1 MLRAV
6 RGLVVHYTNE
16 MLQEVNMKRRDF
28 CRTMAAAVGVGGVA
42 AATLVP
48 ARAQVSGSATADV
61 AQIYQLQAAFHRAKT
76 AQDIELM
83 MSLWDPKATLKV
95 QGDPKSPY
103 GGTEQLR
110 GYWLNSGSFKNRRF
124 SLVPSYKTRI
134 AVRDNEAS
142 LYFECHD
149 VADYDQPTRHIIN
162 DTFLAGTL
170 RNTGGKWVFYDM
182 SAGPATPLSLD
193 RYYA

>member
-1 MLRAV
+1 
-6 RGLVVHYTNE
+6 
-16 MLQEVNMKRRDF
+16 MKRRDF
-28 CRTMAAAVGVGGVA
+28 CRTVAAAMGVGGVTA
-42 AATLVP
+42 ANLGP
-48 ARAQVSGSATADV
+48 AIAQVSGPATADV
-61 AQIYQLQAAFHRAKT
+61 AQNYQLQAAFHQAKT

-83 MSLWDPKATLKV
+83 MSLWDPKATLKI

-103 GGTEQLR
+103 VGTEQLR
-110 GYWLNSGSFKNRRF
+110 AFWLNSGSFKNRRF
-124 SLVPSYKTRI
+124 SLVPSFKTRI

-149 VADYDQPTRHIIN
+149 VADYDQPTRNIIN

-170 RNTGGKWVFYDM
+170 RNVGGKWVFYDM

>member
-1 MLRAV
+1 
-6 RGLVVHYTNE
+6 
-16 MLQEVNMKRRDF
+16 
-28 CRTMAAAVGVGGVA
+28 MAAAVSVGGVA
-42 AATLVP
+42 ATNLVP
-48 ARAQVSGSATADV
+48 AMAQVSGSATADV
-61 AQIYQLQAAFHRAKT
+61 AHIYQLQAAFHRAKT

-103 GGTEQLR
+103 VGTEQLR
-110 GYWLNSGSFKNRRF
+110 AFWLHSGSFKNRRF
-124 SLVPSYKTRI
+124 SLVPSFKTRI
-134 AVRDNEAS
+134 AVHDNEAS

-149 VADYDQPTRHIIN
+149 VADYDQPTRNIIN

-170 RNTGGKWVFYDM
+170 RNVGGKWVFYDM

-193 RYYA
+193 QYYA

>member
-1 MLRAV
+1 
-6 RGLVVHYTNE
+6 
-16 MLQEVNMKRRDF
+16 MKRRDF
-28 CRTMAAAVGVGGVA
+28 YRAMAAVVGVGGVA
-42 AATLVP
+42 ASNLLP
-48 ARAQVSGSATADV
+48 AMAQVSGSATADV

-83 MSLWDPKATLKV
+83 MSLWDPKATLKI

-103 GGTEQLR
+103 VGPEQLR
-110 GYWLNSGSFKNRRF
+110 AFWLNSGSFKNRRF
-124 SLVPSYKTRI
+124 SLVPSFKTRI
-134 AVRDNEAS
+134 VVRDNEAS

-149 VADYDQPTRHIIN
+149 VADYDQPTRNIIN

-170 RNTGGKWVFYDM
+170 RNVGGKWVFYDM

-193 RYYA
+193 QYYA

>member
-1 MLRAV
+1 
-6 RGLVVHYTNE
+6 
-16 MLQEVNMKRRDF
+16 MKRRAF
-28 CRTMAAAVGVGGVA
+28 CRTMAAMVGVGGVEALHLLPA
-42 AATLVP
+42 A
-48 ARAQVSGSATADV
+48 AQVSGPATADV
-61 AQIYQLQAAFHRAKT
+61 AKIYQLQAAFHRAKT
-76 AQDIELM
+76 AQDIALM
-83 MSLWDPKATLKV
+83 MSLWDSAGTLRV

-103 GGTEQLR
+103 IGAERMR

-134 AVRDNEAS
+134 AVHDNEAD

-149 VADYDQPTRHIIN
+149 VADYDQPTRTIIN

-170 RNTGGKWVFYDM
+170 RNVGGAWLFYDM
-182 SAGPATPLSLD
+182 TAGPSTPLSLD

>member
-1 MLRAV
+1 
-6 RGLVVHYTNE
+6 
-16 MLQEVNMKRRDF
+16 
-28 CRTMAAAVGVGGVA
+28 MAAAVGVGGVA
-42 AATLVP
+42 AFNLLPAT
-48 ARAQVSGSATADV
+48 AQVSGPATADV

-83 MSLWDPKATLKV
+83 MSLWAPNATLKV

-103 GGTEQLR
+103 VGAEQLR
-110 GYWLNSGSFKNRRF
+110 GYWMNSGSFKNRRF

-134 AVRDNEAS
+134 AVRGNEAD

-149 VADYDQPTRHIIN
+149 VADYDQPARNIIN

-170 RNTGGKWVFYDM
+170 RSVGGKWVFYDVT
-182 SAGPATPLSLD
+182 AGPSTPLSLD

>member
-1 MLRAV
+1 
-6 RGLVVHYTNE
+6 
-16 MLQEVNMKRRDF
+16 MKRRDF
-28 CRTMAAAVGVGGVA
+28 CKTMAAAVGVGGVA
-42 AATLVP
+42 AFNLLP
-48 ARAQVSGSATADV
+48 AMAQVSGQATADV

-83 MSLWDPKATLKV
+83 MSLWAPNGTLKV
-95 QGDPKSPY
+95 QGDPKSPSI
-103 GGTEQLR
+103 GAEQLR

-134 AVRDNEAS
+134 AVRGNEAD

-149 VADYDQPTRHIIN
+149 VADYDQPARNIVN

-170 RNTGGKWVFYDM
+170 RSVGGKWVFYDVT
-182 SAGPATPLSLD
+182 AGPSTPLSLD

>member
-1 MLRAV
+1 MF
-6 RGLVVHYTNE
+6 
-16 MLQEVNMKRRDF
+16 QEVNMKRRDF
-28 CRTMAAAVGVGGVA
+28 CRTVAAVVGVGGVA
-42 AATLVP
+42 ASNLGP
-48 ARAQVSGSATADV
+48 ARAQVSGLATADV
-61 AQIYQLQAAFHRAKT
+61 AQIYQLQAAFHQAKT

>member
-1 MLRAV
+1 
-6 RGLVVHYTNE
+6 
-16 MLQEVNMKRRDF
+16 MKRRDF

-42 AATLVP
+42 ASNLLP
-48 ARAQVSGSATADV
+48 AMAQVSGPATADV
-61 AQIYQLQAAFHRAKT
+61 GQIYQLQAAFHRAKT

-83 MSLWDPKATLKV
+83 MSLWAPKATLKV

-103 GGTEQLR
+103 VGTEHLR
-110 GYWLNSGSFKNRRF
+110 EFWLNSGSFKNRRF

-134 AVRDNEAS
+134 AVRDKEAD

-149 VADYDQPTRHIIN
+149 VADYDQPTRNIIN

-170 RNTGGKWVFYDM
+170 RNVGGKWVFYDV
-182 SAGPATPLSLD
+182 SAGPSTPLSLD

>member
-1 MLRAV
+1 MF
-6 RGLVVHYTNE
+6 
-16 MLQEVNMKRRDF
+16 QEVNMKRRDF
-28 CRTMAAAVGVGGVA
+28 YRAMAAVVGVGGVA
-42 AATLVP
+42 AANLLP
-48 ARAQVSGSATADV
+48 AMAQVSGPATADV

-83 MSLWDPKATLKV
+83 MSLWDTNARLKL
-95 QGDPKSPY
+95 QGDLKSPY
-103 GGTEQLR
+103 VGMEQLR
-110 GYWLNSGSFKNRRF
+110 GYWLNSGSFKTRRF
-124 SLVPSYKTRI
+124 SLVPSFKTRI

-149 VADYDQPTRHIIN
+149 VADYDQPTRNIIN

-170 RNTGGKWVFYDM
+170 RNAGGKWVFYDM

-193 RYYA
+193 QYYA